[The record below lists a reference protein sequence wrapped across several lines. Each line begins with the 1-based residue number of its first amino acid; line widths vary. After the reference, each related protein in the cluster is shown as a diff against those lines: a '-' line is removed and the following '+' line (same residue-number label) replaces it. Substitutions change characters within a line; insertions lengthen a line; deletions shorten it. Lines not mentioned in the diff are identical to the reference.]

1 MPEADSKGEQE
12 VVSSTVHCQ
21 CGLLMVVGGASSSWD
36 SSTSLDGSIPDAT
49 VPPFM
54 SDRMRS
60 RGTEALRET

>member
-21 CGLLMVVGGASSSWD
+21 CGLLMVVGGANRRWD
-36 SSTSLDGSIPDAT
+36 NSTSLDGLISDAT

-54 SDRMRS
+54 GDRTGS